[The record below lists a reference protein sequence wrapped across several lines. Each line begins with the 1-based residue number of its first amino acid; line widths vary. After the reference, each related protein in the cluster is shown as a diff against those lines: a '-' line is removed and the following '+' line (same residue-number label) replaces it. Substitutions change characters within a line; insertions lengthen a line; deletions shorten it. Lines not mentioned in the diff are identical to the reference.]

1 MSGMADDI
9 AHIIQLAVAPVF
21 LIAGIGHLLVVLTN
35 RLGRV
40 VDRTRALEVELSIE
54 QPMETHPRWAKE
66 LVLLDRRMA
75 WINRAITLST
85 LAMLMVCLVIVALF
99 TGQLLSF
106 DLSAFV
112 SVLFILA
119 MGVLVAALGNFLW
132 EIHVAAEMLRVRT
145 DLLERMQVK
154 RKTLF

>member
-1 MSGMADDI
+1 MNGMADDI

-21 LIAGIGHLLVVLTN
+21 LIAGIGALLNVLTN

-54 QPMETHPRWAKE
+54 QPLENHPRWAKE

-75 WINRAITLST
+75 WINKAITLST
-85 LAMLMVCLVIVALF
+85 LAMLLVCLVIVTLF
-99 TGQLLSF
+99 AGQLMSF
-106 DLSAFV
+106 DLSVLV
-112 SVLFILA
+112 SVLFILTMAA
-119 MGVLVAALGNFLW
+119 MIAALGSFLW
-132 EIHVAAEMLRVRT
+132 EIHVAAAMLRVRT

-154 RKTLF
+154 RRRFF